1 MDLHHASSIEMNS
14 SFEAGCHCVAAHACQ
29 RGICCGFV
37 KTQQIPQ
44 MLQMDEDALHTH
56 WPATA
61 CTATVDCICAAKKDA
76 AVPEDT
82 PLPLG
87 GVPLT

>member
-1 MDLHHASSIEMNS
+1 MPASS
-14 SFEAGCHCVAAHACQ
+14 AASALM
-29 RGICCGFV
+29 GFV
-37 KTQQIPQ
+37 KMQQISQ
-44 MLQMDEDALHTH
+44 MLRMDEDALHTH

-61 CTATVDCICAAKKDA
+61 ACTASVLQTKDA